1 MNKQLSGINFGIL
14 EKGLRKPNHCKQKK
28 RKSLMLKLDFNIH
41 DPTLQ
46 NLAKEDPFIAATVL
60 HNPLGEY
67 SV

>member
-1 MNKQLSGINFGIL
+1 
-14 EKGLRKPNHCKQKK
+14 
-28 RKSLMLKLDFNIH
+28 MLKLDFNIH